1 MSWPNQTT
9 AADCDG
15 SDPHSQFR
23 ALVGHTE
30 TTLRVAAVARNRK
43 FNSLLFVCTELLKHF
58 AVVRKRAHKTH
69 KIE

>member
-1 MSWPNQTT
+1 VMNQRLLQPIVT
-9 AADCDG
+9 AQILILSSA
-15 SDPHSQFR
+15 R
-23 ALVGHTE
+23 LVGHAE

-43 FNSLLFVCTELLKHF
+43 FNSLLFVCTELSKHF